1 MTLKRLKSLRCLRKG
16 GNPVIKTVVIFFF
29 VSLFT
34 SNILCDE
41 LRSSFIAE
49 KLKNERARI
58 QSDKDSFVW
67 RKHEGNPL
75 PEFEKLTYCVKW
87 QFISIGEATLE
98 LRGFED
104 INGRSAHHI
113 YSMAKTK
120 PFFDEVF
127 KVRDTNEA
135 WIDRESMSSLGFVSN
150 VSEGGWTK
158 REILDFNHIEKTYK
172 LYDNGKM
179 QMGTIPEYVQDV
191 LTALYYMRT
200 LDLKIGEKYALEA
213 HSGDMS
219 WALAVNVLREEQIKV
234 SAGEFKCLVLEPFV
248 RENAGIMKT
257 SGQMLVWV
265 TADKRKIPVYLKVKI
280 PIGSAI
286 AELEKIETKKMSAER
301 K

>member
-1 MTLKRLKSLRCLRKG
+1 MMPKRIKSLNCHCVR
-16 GNPVIKTVVIFFF
+16 GNPVIKTVVIFFCIF
-29 VSLFT
+29 LFA
-34 SNILCDE
+34 SNILSYE
-41 LRSSFIAE
+41 PQSSFLAE
-49 KLKNERARI
+49 KLKAERARI
-58 QSDKDSFVW
+58 QSGKDSFVW

-75 PEFEKLTYCVKW
+75 PEFEKLTYGVKW

-127 KVRDTNEA
+127 KVRDINEA
-135 WIDRESMSSLGFVSN
+135 WLDRESLSSLRFVAN
-150 VSEGGWTK
+150 ISEGGWTK
-158 REILDFNHIEKTYK
+158 KETLDFDPIEKTYM
-172 LYDNGKM
+172 LFDNGKM
-179 QMGTIPEYVQDV
+179 QKGATPEYVQDV
-191 LTALYYMRT
+191 MTALYYMRT
-200 LDLKIGEKYALEA
+200 LDLKVGEKYTLEA

-219 WALAVNVLREEQIKV
+219 WALAVNVLREEKMKV
-234 SAGEFKCLVLEPFV
+234 PAGEFNCLVLEPFV

-265 TADKRKIPVYLKVKI
+265 TADERKIPVYLKVKI

-286 AELEKIETKKMSAER
+286 AALEKIEKK
-301 K
+301 